1 MFDYNVRPT
10 PHYIEVKMS
19 RIGKIPVKV
28 PSGVKVTFQNEEM
41 IVEGPKGKLTQ
52 KYHSVITF
60 EDKGGEIVVSRKNEE
75 KQVKAFHGL
84 YRNLLNNMVVGVSTG
99 FSKSLIITGVGYRAE
114 IQGKLLSMSLGYSN
128 DIYVAIPE
136 GLAVTSDQGGKL
148 TISGIDKQKVGEF
161 AAQVRKL
168 RGPEPYKGKGIRY
181 ENEII
186 RRKVGK
192 SGVK

>member
-1 MFDYNVRPT
+1 
-10 PHYIEVKMS
+10 MS

-28 PSGVKVTFQNEEM
+28 PGGVKVTFQNEEM
-41 IVEGPKGKLTQ
+41 IVEGPKGKLKQ
-52 KYHSVITF
+52 KYHPVITF
-60 EDKGGEIVVSRKNEE
+60 ESRGGEIVVGRQSEE

-84 YRNLLNNMVVGVSTG
+84 YRNLLNNMVLGVSAG
-99 FSKSLIITGVGYRAE
+99 FSKSLIVTGVGYRAE
-114 IQGKLLSMSLGYSN
+114 VQGKLLAMSLGYSN
-128 DIYVAIPE
+128 DIYVAIPD
-136 GLAVTSDQGGKL
+136 GITVTADQGGKI
-148 TISGIDKQKVGEF
+148 TISGIDKQRVGEF